1 MSIEASLPGLYKKAS
16 LLAVRNHDESARP
29 NCYLL
34 AVGGAGTLLAEVIG
48 RYLAVAEQ
56 MDEIPASSLA
66 ITPANYK
73 FHFAG
78 EVRTGGTPAFIYRIT
93 PKRNDAALLKG
104 QLWTDLA
111 ATLLHQSEA
120 RLGELWRPGRHVLGV
135 VSGHLDSGV
144 HLTRSERLTQPVRLR
159 LPRSH

>member
-1 MSIEASLPGLYKKAS
+1 
-16 LLAVRNHDESARP
+16 
-29 NCYLL
+29 
-34 AVGGAGTLLAEVIG
+34 
-48 RYLAVAEQ
+48 

-73 FHFAG
+73 FHFVG

-135 VSGHLDSGV
+135 VSGHLDSG

-159 LPRSH
+159 LLRAH